1 MQKLYGGNNT
11 KQTTSLFSLWF
22 LVAEKKLVKALKA
35 VKHLVNKNNIKY
47 QVVLMIINSYDNN
60 EQIISKM
67 IVIIV
72 MMIRS

>member
-1 MQKLYGGNNT
+1 MVP
-11 KQTTSLFSLWF
+11 SSR
-22 LVAEKKLVKALKA
+22 KKLVKALKA

-60 EQIISKM
+60 EKIISKV